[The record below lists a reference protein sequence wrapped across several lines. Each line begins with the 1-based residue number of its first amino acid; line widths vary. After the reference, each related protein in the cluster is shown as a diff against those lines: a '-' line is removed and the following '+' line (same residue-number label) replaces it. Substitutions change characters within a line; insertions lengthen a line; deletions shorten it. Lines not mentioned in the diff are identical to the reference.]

1 MKRLL
6 YLFILLFSCQFVSAQ
21 AIYETIRS
29 EKLDATRKLKIQLP
43 RNYSENT
50 EKKYPIV
57 VVLDGDYLFEV
68 VAGNIDYYSYWEDV
82 PEVIVVGINQVE
94 SRYNDTMFSEQNSL
108 PLDSSAKF
116 YEFIGMEL
124 LPYIKQN
131 YRTEDFSLAIGHGET
146 ANFINYFLLKSNP
159 LFQAYIVISPEL
171 APNMTKYIPDR
182 LGKIDKKTFYYLA
195 TTTDDLKSVKK
206 GTYLLNTAIKNI
218 ENDYLQYDYKEFDGL
233 THYSVVA
240 QAVPKALE
248 SIFYVYQPI
257 TSGEFEK
264 DIMASDEPAIDYL
277 KNKYKSIQELY
288 GVEKTILIND
298 FKAVAAAIEKKS
310 EFEDFEELG
319 KMARKSYPET
329 LLGQYYLARYYE
341 ETNQPKKAM
350 KTYQSSYIFDEI
362 AGLTK
367 DDMIERAN
375 RLKADFG
382 Y

>member
-1 MKRLL
+1 MKKLL

-29 EKLDATRKLKIQLP
+29 EKLDATRKIKIQLP

-94 SRYNDTMFSEQNSL
+94 TRYDDTMFSEQNSL

-124 LPYIKQN
+124 LPYIKEK

-146 ANFINYFLLKSNP
+146 ANFINYYLLKSKP

-182 LGKIDKKTFYYLA
+182 LSKIDKKTFYYLT

-206 GTYLLNTAIKNI
+206 GTHLLNTAIKNV
-218 ENDYLQYDYKEFDGL
+218 ENDYLQYDYKEFEGL

-248 SIFYVYQPI
+248 SIFYIYQPI
-257 TSGEFEK
+257 TSGEFQK
-264 DIMASDEPAIDYL
+264 DIMASDDPAIDYL
-277 KNKYKSIQELY
+277 KNKYESIQELY
-288 GVEKTILIND
+288 GVKKTILIND
-298 FKAVAAAIEKKS
+298 FKAIASAIEKKS
-310 EFEDFEELG
+310 EFKDYQELS
-319 KMARKSYPET
+319 KMARDSYPET
-329 LLGQYYLARYYE
+329 LLGQFYLARFYE
-341 ETNQPKKAM
+341 ETDQPKKAM

-362 AGLTK
+362 GGLTK
-367 DDMIERAN
+367 EDMIERAN
-375 RLKADFG
+375 RLKADYG